1 MTHMARVGNNVT
13 SYIRHI
19 SNVLIQGTVSGEEE
33 FPNCDIKDIEACM
46 DFIEPLNET
55 FQHSQTAPMA
65 EPRTAYPIM
74 ELETEVS
81 QLKGH
86 NNRFEAE
93 MISQKIT
100 QEQLGSKMQLL
111 QSSQHQKQEMDDFKC
126 QQEQMNITHTQRFS
140 ARDEEINL
148 QNTKQQI
155 QTHLCGKREDIQTD
169 HDVFQTR
176 EFECL
181 RIENGTEKPDSS
193 KLETER
199 LVKGRNEQE
208 LEMNVLHDP
217 NMTLTERMDQPSIS
231 EVGTLTHIIQQE
243 DVEVLGFQAITASA
257 SHTQGVAHLQRQLQS
272 PALETQ
278 EISGVWKEVA
288 RENIYLEGEYHHRMD
303 VTADN
308 EGGLCKLQE
317 ENKISSTSSGQE
329 RFIDNVLKSTH
340 LNQEKDTEIDA
351 LSQKCQPLATI
362 LQTSSTG
369 HDLESTAVYQYEEL
383 PQEPNIQQ
391 PDKKVEAWKEQLVT
405 TVQNMQ
411 QGAAQ
416 PQEELPQLQAKF
428 SIGSD
433 DDSQCQM
440 NCRDLMQNYEGCK
453 TQLKNLGQELAHT
466 QHSIAQ
472 LYSGTESLF
481 PQLDILSQLPR
492 EALSSHSAE
501 SLHASESVLSTESSK
516 FLQQEIEK
524 LRKALQE
531 KDATIRSLQEDNQR
545 LSDSTAATSER
556 ERKEHEQIHSEIQ
569 QLKEKQNV
577 SDNKN
582 ELLRQA
588 VRNLKKR
595 VTVLE
600 TDMDKLKQDNE
611 KIAETSREKEIEY
624 QEEIK
629 ELEKQNV
636 VLQERLD
643 YFQKKCIH
651 LASSTEGKVDKLL
664 MRNLFIRYL
673 HTPKHTEHVVLQ
685 AMGSILGVTR
695 ENMEQQCREEHGT
708 VTGQTTGCLGG
719 GSQSIPGTPL
729 GLDQQPAL
737 KGSFSELFVKFLQ
750 TESLS
755 STPPTRLAPHNSPGQ
770 IKLAKNVQLS
780 LGNIPASI
788 PRGADANPCSSA
800 VSLRSLV
807 GLGPGGSGHCLS
819 NAAAEALP
827 ASAPPLRSPGQSA
840 RAGLKGCESNG

>member
-1 MTHMARVGNNVT
+1 MARVGNNVT
-13 SYIRHI
+13 SFIRHI
-19 SNVLIQGTVSGEEE
+19 SNVLIRGTVSGEEE

-46 DFIEPLNET
+46 DFTEPLNET
-55 FQHSQTAPMA
+55 LQHSQPAPVA
-65 EPRTAYPIM
+65 APRTADPIM
-74 ELETEVS
+74 GLETEVS

-86 NNRFEAE
+86 NNSLEAD
-93 MISQKIT
+93 MKSQKIT

-111 QSSQHQKQEMDDFKC
+111 QSLQHQKQEMDDLKC

-140 ARDEEINL
+140 AKDEEINL

-169 HDVFQTR
+169 RDVFQTR
-176 EFECL
+176 EVECL
-181 RIENGTEKPDSS
+181 RTENGTEKPDSS

-199 LVKGRNEQE
+199 LVKGMNEQE
-208 LEMNVLHDP
+208 LEMKVLHDQS
-217 NMTLTERMDQPSIS
+217 MTLTERMDQPSIS
-231 EVGTLTHIIQQE
+231 EVGRLTHIIQQE
-243 DVEVLGFQAITASA
+243 DVEVPGLQPTTAPA
-257 SHTQGVAHLQRQLQS
+257 SHTQGVAHLQQQLPA

-278 EISGVWKEVA
+278 EISGVWKEAA
-288 RENIYLEGEYHHRMD
+288 RKNSYLEGEYHHPMD
-303 VTADN
+303 GTADN

-317 ENKISSTSSGQE
+317 ENKNSTTSSGQE
-329 RFIDNVLKSTH
+329 RFTDNVLKSTH
-340 LNQEKDTEIDA
+340 LNQEKDIEIDA

-369 HDLESTAVYQYEEL
+369 HDLENIAIYQYEEL
-383 PQEPNIQQ
+383 PPEPHILKQ
-391 PDKKVEAWKEQLVT
+391 PVKKVEAWKEQLVT
-405 TVQNMQ
+405 TVQNVQ
-411 QGAAQ
+411 QGAPQ
-416 PQEELPQLQAKF
+416 PQEELPQLQAKLL
-428 SIGSD
+428 IGSD

-440 NCRDLMQNYEGCK
+440 NCRDLMQNYEGRK

-466 QHSIAQ
+466 QRSSAE
-472 LYSGTESLF
+472 LCRGKESLF
-481 PQLDILSQLPR
+481 PQPDILPQLPR

-516 FLQQEIEK
+516 LLRQEIEK

-531 KDATIRSLQEDNQR
+531 KDAAIRSLQEDNQR
-545 LSDSTAATSER
+545 LSDSTAAASER
-556 ERKEHEQIHSEIQ
+556 ERKEHEQMRSEIQ

-577 SDNKN
+577 LDRLLRGTNLFIRAKNSLIRSLRENLTKKMNKN

-588 VRNLKKR
+588 VRTLKKR
-595 VTVLE
+595 VSVLE
-600 TDMDKLKQDNE
+600 TDMDELKQDNE

-643 YFQKKCIH
+643 YFQQKCIH

-673 HTPKHTEHVVLQ
+673 QTPKHREHVVLQ

-695 ENMEQQCREEHGT
+695 EKIEQWCQEERGA
-708 VTGQTTGCLGG
+708 VTRWTTGCLGG
-719 GSQSIPGTPL
+719 GSRSIPRTPL
-729 GLDQQPAL
+729 GLNQQPAL
-737 KGSFSELFVKFLQ
+737 NGSFSERFVKFLQ

-770 IKLAKNVQLS
+770 IE
-780 LGNIPASI
+780 
-788 PRGADANPCSSA
+788 
-800 VSLRSLV
+800 LV
-807 GLGPGGSGHCLS
+807 
-819 NAAAEALP
+819 
-827 ASAPPLRSPGQSA
+827 
-840 RAGLKGCESNG
+840 